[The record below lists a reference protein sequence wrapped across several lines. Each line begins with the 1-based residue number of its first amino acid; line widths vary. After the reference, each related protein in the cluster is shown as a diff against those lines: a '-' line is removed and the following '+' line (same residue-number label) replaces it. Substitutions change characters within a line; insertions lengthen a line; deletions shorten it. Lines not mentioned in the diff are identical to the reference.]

1 MSGGFFCP
9 VIESSSHTFHEGD
22 AFMSKRLVFVS
33 NYFNHHQKPLAEE
46 FRKIYGQ
53 DYAFIAMTPF
63 NQKRLAIGYSDMND
77 APFVVRAYESPQAA
91 QTARAL
97 INESECVIVAGM
109 PVNVVGERL
118 AQGKL
123 TFMQSER
130 FFKGPLWKDAV
141 RFVKYCRYSG
151 GRSAAKSRSAKFYL
165 LCASA
170 FAAWDYNTCGLF
182 RGKAYKWG
190 YFPEL
195 KRYDDPEELISR
207 KKEHSILWVGRFL
220 DWKHPDLAVTLAQKL
235 KSSRKTFK
243 LKIIGSGEMQ
253 PELARMIDAMSL
265 HDCVELCGALPV
277 EYVRAEMERAQVF
290 LFTSDRQEGWGVVL
304 SEAMNSGCAVVAG
317 EKIGSAPYLVR
328 HGENGLLFR
337 DRSLDDLTE
346 KVSALLDEPERV
358 RALGRNAYNTMLNV
372 WSAETAAKRFVELAE
387 ALRRSEGSVRLWDDG
402 PCSMTVPSAGILA
415 E

>member
-1 MSGGFFCP
+1 MAGDFLCT
-9 VIESSSHTFHEGD
+9 VIESCTHTFHEGD

-46 FRKIYGQ
+46 FLKIYDQ
-53 DYAFIAMTPF
+53 DYTFIAMTPF

-77 APFVVRAYESPQAA
+77 APFVLRGYENPEE
-91 QTARAL
+91 ARIL
-97 INESECVIVAGM
+97 INESDCVIVAGM

-182 RGKAYKWG
+182 RGKAYRWG

-195 KRYDDPEELISR
+195 KHYDDPKGLICR
-207 KKEHSILWVGRFL
+207 KDEHSILWVGRFL
-220 DWKHPDLAVTLAQKL
+220 DWKHPDLAVKLAQNL
-235 KSSRKTFK
+235 KVQGKSFRV
-243 LKIIGSGEMQ
+243 KIIGSGEMQ
-253 PELARMIDAMSL
+253 EELARMIDAMNL
-265 HDCVELCGALPV
+265 HDCVELSGALPV
-277 EYVRAEMERAQVF
+277 EQVRAEMERAEVF

-328 HGENGLLFR
+328 HGENGLIFK
-337 DRSLDDLTE
+337 DRSIDDLTD
-346 KVSALLDEPERV
+346 KVSILLDEPEKV
-358 RALGRNAYNTMLNV
+358 RSLGLNAYESMVNV
-372 WSAETAAKRFVELAE
+372 WSPAMAAKRFVELSV
-387 ALRRSEGSVRLWDDG
+387 ALRENEGAVSLWDDG
-402 PCSMTVPSAGILA
+402 PCSAAPVIIRPSDSW
-415 E
+415 

>member
-1 MSGGFFCP
+1 
-9 VIESSSHTFHEGD
+9 
-22 AFMSKRLVFVS
+22 MSKRLVFVS

-53 DYAFIAMTPF
+53 DYVFVAMTPF

-77 APFVVRAYESPQAA
+77 APFVLRAYESHQAQHEA
-91 QTARAL
+91 QTL

-130 FFKGPLWKDAV
+130 FFKGPMWKDVV

-151 GRSAAKSRSAKFYL
+151 GRSQAAKPRAKFYL

-182 RGKAYKWG
+182 RGKAYRWG

-195 KRYDDPEELISR
+195 KRYDNPEGLISR
-207 KKEHSILWVGRFL
+207 KEENSILWVGRFL
-220 DWKHPDLAVTLAQKL
+220 DWKHPDLAVKLARNL
-235 KSSRKTFK
+235 KASRKTFK

-253 PELARMIDAMSL
+253 EELARMIDAMSL

-277 EYVRAEMERAQVF
+277 EQVRAEMEKAQVF

-304 SEAMNSGCAVVAG
+304 SEAMNSGCAVVAA

-328 HGENGLLFR
+328 HGENGLIFR
-337 DRSLDDLTE
+337 DKDSGDLTE
-346 KVSALLDEPERV
+346 KVSMLLDEPERV
-358 RALGRNAYNTMLNV
+358 RALGMNAYNSMVNL
-372 WSAETAAKRFVELAE
+372 WSPEVAAKRFVELAG
-387 ALRRSEGSVRLWDDG
+387 ALRESEGAVSLWDDG
-402 PCSMTVPSAGILA
+402 PGSVAPVL
-415 E
+415 